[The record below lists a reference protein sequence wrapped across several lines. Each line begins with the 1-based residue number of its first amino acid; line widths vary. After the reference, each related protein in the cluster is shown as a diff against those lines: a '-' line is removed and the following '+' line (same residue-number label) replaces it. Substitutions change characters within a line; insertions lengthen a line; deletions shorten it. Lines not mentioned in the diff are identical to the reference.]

1 MFKKLLFATTASP
14 VCDNAA
20 KVAFDLEM
28 KWEAKLLILHVLGV
42 PGRSF
47 SLQFTDVRTGEREE
61 ISQDYNE
68 WVKEE
73 MNNTYGKLL
82 EDSNASIVTAIGDP
96 YREILRLAR
105 KEDAD
110 MIIMGAHSREEDVG
124 ATKHRSVA
132 GSTMRKVAKAARCAV
147 VVVNR
152 PCTTCWR
159 LFSNIV
165 VGTDFSKASF
175 SAFLWAFK
183 LAREVGANLH
193 IFHAIDI
200 TAEGL
205 TLPAGQTT
213 IEQRVKEARRRI
225 EQTYIPKLQG
235 YDKYSMEVWEGIP
248 YVEILKFA
256 RERQA
261 DLIVMA
267 HHTREIDPEEA
278 ERPLIFPIEVGI
290 EDQFRRGAAEKPAIR
305 LDLVLELSWRPPG
318 IAERQQSIFRSVADG
333 DRLQDLLGFPVRERR
348 VFLLRHRLVH
358 DAVCVGRQR
367 VVGRGVEHGH
377 LRTERLGERDRVRD
391 GLLGELR
398 SVGGDEDVLVH
409 AFSFSWEF
417 LRNSSYAT
425 RHRAR

>member
-28 KWEAKLLILHVLGV
+28 KWEAKLFILHVLGF
-42 PGRSF
+42 PAAASTCSSPTCAPASARS
-47 SLQFTDVRTGEREE
+47 T
-61 ISQDYNE
+61 SQDYVE

-73 MNNTYGKLL
+73 LNNTYGKLL

-105 KEDAD
+105 KENVD
-110 MIIMGAHSREEDVG
+110 MIIMGAHSREEEVG
-124 ATKHRSVA
+124 ATKHRSIA

-147 VVVNR
+147 VIVNR

-165 VGTDFSKASF
+165 VGIDFSKASE

-183 LAREVGANLH
+183 LAREVGAKLH

-213 IEQRVKEARRRI
+213 IEQRIKEARRRI
-225 EQTYIPKLQG
+225 EQHMVPKLKG
-235 YDKYSMEVWEGIP
+235 YDKYSIEVWEGIP

-256 RERQA
+256 RDRQG

-267 HHTREIDPEEA
+267 HHTREVDPEEA
-278 ERPLIFPIEVGI
+278 ELGSTVEQV
-290 EDQFRRGAAEKPAIR
+290 
-305 LDLVLELSWRPPG
+305 VLRVLLPGGERQPPG
-318 IAERQQSIFRSVADG
+318 QG
-333 DRLQDLLGFPVRERR
+333 
-348 VFLLRHRLVH
+348 
-358 DAVCVGRQR
+358 GRP
-367 VVGRGVEHGH
+367 
-377 LRTERLGERDRVRD
+377 DRD
-391 GLLGELR
+391 GTGR
-398 SVGGDEDVLVH
+398 
-409 AFSFSWEF
+409 
-417 LRNSSYAT
+417 
-425 RHRAR
+425 

>member
-28 KWEAKLLILHVLGV
+28 KWEAKLLILHVMGV

-47 SLQFTDVRTGEREE
+47 SLQFTDVRTGQRED
-61 ISQDYNE
+61 INPDYVE

-105 KEDAD
+105 KEDVD
-110 MIIMGAHSREEDVG
+110 MIIMGAHAREEDVG

-183 LAREVGANLH
+183 LAREVGAKLH
-193 IFHAIDI
+193 IFNAIDI

-213 IEQRVKEARRRI
+213 IEQRIKEARRRI

-256 RERQA
+256 RDRQA

-278 ERPLIFPIEVGI
+278 ELGSTVEQVVLR
-290 EDQFRRGAAEKPAIR
+290 AACPVASVTHPDKVA
-305 LDLVLELSWRPPG
+305 DLV
-318 IAERQQSIFRSVADG
+318 
-333 DRLQDLLGFPVRERR
+333 
-348 VFLLRHRLVH
+348 
-358 DAVCVGRQR
+358 
-367 VVGRGVEHGH
+367 
-377 LRTERLGERDRVRD
+377 
-391 GLLGELR
+391 
-398 SVGGDEDVLVH
+398 
-409 AFSFSWEF
+409 
-417 LRNSSYAT
+417 
-425 RHRAR
+425 